1 MENLVVYQSSTLE
14 LMIILVL
21 ITCLFNSVLKLIVR
35 RSCVLITA
43 GSERVNLVMHL
54 NVTNNYSKF
63 YFIAANFSVGWNF
76 SSAREA
82 EILFQLQDES
92 QPGLNPSPCY
102 RQFDFWR
109 ICFRSQDE
117 FQHVIRP
124 LEFFFLILYIKNWN
138 DRGVYCPKER
148 RTYVKNARRPVKR
161 KDVIHV
167 INMNVKK
174 MLCH

>member
-1 MENLVVYQSSTLE
+1 
-14 LMIILVL
+14 
-21 ITCLFNSVLKLIVR
+21 
-35 RSCVLITA
+35 
-43 GSERVNLVMHL
+43 MHL

-148 RTYVKNARRPVKR
+148 GSKKCQAASQKKRCYTRYLTRMLKKKNCCAIDRGGSSVGLLARNSLTISTCV
-161 KDVIHV
+161 VSYFSF
-167 INMNVKK
+167 
-174 MLCH
+174 